1 MLQPLRLVISKTAAV
16 DGVVA
21 NIECNTRRGLREFQP
36 AFCAHDGT
44 FVIVG
49 SGPSLAG
56 FADAIRGEKAKGR
69 PICAIKGA
77 HDWLCNQG
85 IEPDLFFSIDPRDRR
100 NNVQCKTENT
110 VYMLASRCDP
120 IMFDHLKSRK
130 EVVLVHT
137 LSSDEENQWYINKG
151 KYLVGGMSTSGL
163 RAFNMAYMWGFR
175 NFVMYGMDSC
185 NAPDG
190 VTKRIDGSLTGQ
202 TTDVIIG
209 KTGRKF
215 ICNIAMAKQA
225 EDFQKLYQMMP
236 DIHVESHG
244 DGLLTAILEERK
256 AKGFR
261 T

>member
-1 MLQPLRLVISKTAAV
+1 MLQPLKLVISKVAAV
-16 DGVVA
+16 DGVVS
-21 NIECNTRRGLREFQP
+21 NIECNSARGLREFQP
-36 AFCAHDGT
+36 ALISHDGT

-49 SGPSLAG
+49 SGPSLANY
-56 FADAIRGEKAKGR
+56 AEEIRAEKAKGR

-77 HDWLCNQG
+77 HDWLCDQG

-100 NNVQCKTENT
+100 SNVQRKTERT
-110 VYMLASRCDP
+110 VYLLSSRCAP
-120 IMFDHLKSRK
+120 EMFEHLKGRDIL
-130 EVVLVHT
+130 LVHT
-137 LSSDEENQWYINKG
+137 LSSDEENKCYEGKS

-163 RAFNMAYMWGFR
+163 RAFNLAYWWGFR
-175 NFVMYGMDSC
+175 KFIMFGMDSC

-190 VTKRIDGSLTGQ
+190 VTKRVDGSLTGI
-202 TTDVIIG
+202 TTDVIIE

-236 DIHVESHG
+236 DIHIESRG

-256 AKGFR
+256 SRGFR

>member
-1 MLQPLRLVISKTAAV
+1 MLQPLRLVISKVSAV
-16 DGVVA
+16 DGVVS
-21 NIECNTRRGLREFQP
+21 NIERNSLLGLREFQP
-36 AFCAHDGT
+36 AFYSHDGT
-44 FVIVG
+44 FVVVG

-56 FADAIRGEKAKGR
+56 FADEIKAEQAKGR

-77 HDWLCNQG
+77 HDWLVEKG
-85 IEPDLFFSIDPRDRR
+85 IFPNLFFSIDPRDRR
-100 NNVQCKTENT
+100 NNVKLMSPGT

-120 IMFDHLKSRK
+120 IMFEHLKGR
-130 EVVLVHT
+130 EIVLVHT
-137 LSSDEENQWYINKG
+137 LSSDDENKWYVNKK

-163 RAFNMAYMWGFR
+163 RAVNMAYWSGFR
-175 NFVMYGMDSC
+175 NFVFYGMDSC

-202 TTDVIIG
+202 TTDVIID

-236 DIHVESHG
+236 DIHIESKG
-244 DGLLTAILEERK
+244 DGLLTAIIEERK
-256 AKGFR
+256 KRGLR

>member
-1 MLQPLRLVISKTAAV
+1 MMLQPLRLVISKTSAV

-21 NIECNTRRGLREFQP
+21 NIDRNSKRGLREFQP
-36 AFCAHDGT
+36 ALISHDGT
-44 FVIVG
+44 FVVVG

-56 FADAIRGEKAKGR
+56 FADEIRGEKAKGR

-77 HDWLCNQG
+77 HDWLCEQG

-100 NNVQCKTENT
+100 NNVQRKTERT
-110 VYMLASRCDP
+110 VYLLASRCAP
-120 IMFDHLKSRK
+120 EMFEHLKDRQI
-130 EVVLVHT
+130 VLVHT
-137 LSSDEENQWYINKG
+137 LSSDEENTWYVNKG
-151 KYLVGGMSTSGL
+151 KYLVGGTSTSGM
-163 RAFNMAYMWGFR
+163 RAFNIAYWWGFR
-175 NFVMYGMDSC
+175 KFIMFGMDSC

-225 EDFQKLYQMMP
+225 EDFQKLWQMMP
-236 DIHVESHG
+236 DIHIESHG

-256 AKGFR
+256 ARGFR
-261 T
+261 V